1 MTNETK
7 RQFNSDWFIRAEF
20 VQLSQPWKQNSP
32 SFVPSVWL
40 IYPKLSVSYQRF
52 PITGTPLNLR
62 VYHFL
67 HWFLIR
73 LQNTFSAKP
82 RLILFEINPLVVN
95 YYFFQLLS
103 SKVFLSY
110 IMCFL
115 SRIKFTKMKALRKD
129 ERRLEIKFTIL

>member
-7 RQFNSDWFIRAEF
+7 RQLNLVWFIRAEF

-62 VYHFL
+62 AYHFL
-67 HWFLIR
+67 HRFLIR
-73 LQNTFSAKP
+73 LQNTFSAKS
-82 RLILFEINPLVVN
+82 RLILFEIKTPVVVN

-115 SRIKFTKMKALRKD
+115 SRIKFTKMKALLKD
-129 ERRLEIKFTIL
+129 ERRLEINNF